1 MLVASLGLMTI
12 DGSVPRADK
21 VSTVSVPTPLQSAVI
36 NVRSGLLT
44 LTSPV
49 FAIAE
54 APYRFSD
61 FVSDIGAD
69 RSSLLRQRDQL
80 ESQLLLLQQQ
90 QQRFTYLQ
98 QENTRLRQLLGSKA
112 QLPSEV
118 TIAEIIGVSPNPQR
132 AELLLDKGQQDGVIR
147 GQAVVD
153 AQGVFGQVIEV
164 STDSSWVLLITDRD
178 HAIPVRNSRTGVRM
192 ILGGIGGIGGIGGAE
207 ALVLEDLPASTDV
220 LSGDVIET
228 SGLGGR
234 FPVGYPVGVVTSLGS
249 VQGSPYLSASV
260 KPSAAL
266 SKVGHVLIIANGSP
280 QPVRSKALSD
290 SGDSLT
296 NKQADN

>member
-80 ESQLLLLQQQ
+80 KSQLLLLQQQ

-98 QENTRLRQLLGSKA
+98 QENTRLRQLLSSKA

>member
-192 ILGGIGGIGGIGGAE
+192 ILGGIGGAE

-260 KPSAAL
+260 KPLAAL

>member
-1 MLVASLGLMTI
+1 MASFGLMTI

-21 VSTVSVPTPLQSAVI
+21 VSAVWEPTPLQSAVI
-36 NVRSGLLT
+36 NIRGGLLA

-49 FAIAE
+49 FATAE
-54 APYRFSD
+54 APYQFSR
-61 FVSDIGAD
+61 FVSDVGSD
-69 RSSLLRQRDQL
+69 RSSLMHQRDRL
-80 ESQLLLLQQQ
+80 ESQLLLLHQQ
-90 QQRFTYLQ
+90 QQRFNYLQ

-132 AELLLDKGQQDGVIR
+132 AELLLDKGQKDSVTR

-164 STDSSWVLLITDRD
+164 STDNCRVLLITDRD

-192 ILGGIGGIGGIGGAE
+192 ILGGIGGAE
-207 ALVLEDLPASTDV
+207 DLVLEDLPASTDI
-220 LSGDVIET
+220 LSGDLIET

-234 FPVGYPVGVVTSLGS
+234 FPVGYPVGVVTGLGS
-249 VQGSPYLSASV
+249 VRDSPYLSATV

-266 SKVGHVLIIANGSP
+266 SKVGHVLIIANNSA
-280 QPVRSKALSD
+280 QPVSFQALTD
-290 SGDSLT
+290 SGDSLST
-296 NKQADN
+296 EQADN

>member
-21 VSTVSVPTPLQSAVI
+21 VSTVSVPTHLQSAVI

-153 AQGVFGQVIEV
+153 AQGVFGQIIEV

-192 ILGGIGGIGGIGGAE
+192 ILGGIGGIGGAE

>member
-1 MLVASLGLMTI
+1 MLLASFGLMTI
-12 DGSVPRADK
+12 DGSVPQADK
-21 VSTVSVPTPLQSAVI
+21 VSAGWLPTPLQSAVI
-36 NVRSGLLT
+36 NIRSGLLT

-49 FAIAE
+49 FAIAA
-54 APYRFSD
+54 APYQFSG
-61 FVSDIGAD
+61 FVSDISSD
-69 RSSLLRQRDQL
+69 RSSLLQRRDQL

-90 QQRFTYLQ
+90 QQRFNYLQ

-132 AELLLDKGQQDGVIR
+132 AELLLDKGEQDGVTR

-164 STDSSWVLLITDRD
+164 SIDSCWVLLITDRD

-192 ILGGIGGIGGIGGAE
+192 ILGGVGGPD
-207 ALVLEDLPASTDV
+207 ALVLEDLPASTDI
-220 LSGDVIET
+220 LSGDLIET

-234 FPVGYPVGVVTSLGS
+234 FPVGYPAGVVTSLGS
-249 VQGSPYLSASV
+249 VQDSPYLSVTV

-266 SKVGHVLIIANGSP
+266 SKVGHVLIIANSSA
-280 QPVRSKALSD
+280 QPISAKVLSD
-290 SGDSLT
+290 TGDSL
-296 NKQADN
+296 NPEQANN

>member
-21 VSTVSVPTPLQSAVI
+21 VSTVSGPTPLQSAVI

-54 APYRFSD
+54 APYRFSG

-164 STDSSWVLLITDRD
+164 STDSCWVLLITDRD

-192 ILGGIGGIGGIGGAE
+192 ILGGIGGIGGAE
-207 ALVLEDLPASTDV
+207 ALVLEDLPASTDI
-220 LSGDVIET
+220 LFGDVIET

-280 QPVRSKALSD
+280 QPVSSKALSD

-296 NKQADN
+296 DKQADN